1 VGASTTYLVIQYQR
15 DLAQAR
21 SAEIAA
27 QAGYVKARAALDR
40 ASGVLL
46 DIYGISVTGTNVSSR

>member
-40 ASGVLL
+40 ASGALL
-46 DIYGISVTGTNVSSR
+46 DAYAISVTGTEVRSR